1 MGKLNETELLVGA
14 ISSMGAGAA
23 ISLGRKI
30 LALVAINASP
40 KIKTTINGAMYW
52 RKNAMVNS
60 LNRGSI
66 DRLQTRFII
75 LWLGIRRL
83 IIFRRA

>member
-40 KIKTTINGAMYW
+40 KIKTTINGAMY
-52 RKNAMVNS
+52 
-60 LNRGSI
+60 
-66 DRLQTRFII
+66 
-75 LWLGIRRL
+75 
-83 IIFRRA
+83 